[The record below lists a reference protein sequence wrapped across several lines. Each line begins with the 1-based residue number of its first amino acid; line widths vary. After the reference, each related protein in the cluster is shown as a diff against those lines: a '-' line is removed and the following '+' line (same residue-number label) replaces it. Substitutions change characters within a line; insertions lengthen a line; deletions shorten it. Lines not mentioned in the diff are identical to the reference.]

1 MRAAAC
7 IHTQK
12 NELLRLSLEV
22 HHVTL
27 SRANVE
33 AASVINVVF
42 GGVVGKSGE
51 ACGYSNLAVRC
62 VLHAAQCVLLASISY
77 TIARQP
83 CATVYISPPLPS
95 PDQPPRLQLPE

>member
-1 MRAAAC
+1 MRTAAA
-7 IHTQK
+7 IHSQK

-42 GGVVGKSGE
+42 GGVEGKSGE
-51 ACGYSNLAVRC
+51 ACGFSNLAVC
-62 VLHAAQCVLLASISY
+62 FVLHACF
-77 TIARQP
+77 
-83 CATVYISPPLPS
+83 
-95 PDQPPRLQLPE
+95 